1 MKTCPNCGIEH
12 ESGYSECPLCHNRFE
27 EDRGGKPE
35 RKSTYPGLEKPLT
48 RKESVNLFW
57 ELSGILHFSS
67 LLMIFFIDLILNKQP
82 GWSWYAISG
91 LTASFI
97 YITLLVFTARLPF
110 IFLSGI
116 LVNTCALLFTIDML
130 NGTLTWFVVP
140 ALPLVVFLVLF
151 IALIILFSRL
161 TLHKGLNIIAAVSMG
176 IAAYVIVIDLCISW
190 IKHRT
195 VTPTWSIVVASAIL
209 PFAVFLLYFHYRLK
223 RGTSLRKFFH
233 L

>member
-12 ESGYSECPLCHNRFE
+12 ESGYSECPLCHNRFTDE
-27 EDRGGKPE
+27 TDAVPDRKIV
-35 RKSTYPGLEKPLT
+35 YPGLGKPLT
-48 RKESVNLFW
+48 RKETVNLFW
-57 ELSGILHFSS
+57 ELSGVLHVSS
-67 LLMIFFIDLILNKQP
+67 LIMIFFIDLIINKQP

-91 LTASFI
+91 LAASFF
-97 YITLLVFTARLPF
+97 YITLIVFTARKPF

-116 LVNTCALLFTIDML
+116 LLNTCALLFTLDML

-140 ALPLVVFLVLF
+140 ALPLAVFLILF

-176 IAAYVIVIDLCISW
+176 IAAYIVVIDLCISW
-190 IKHRT
+190 IEHRT
-195 VTPTWSIVVASAIL
+195 FSSTWSIVVASAIL
-209 PFAVFLLYFHYRLK
+209 PFAIFLLYFHYRLK